1 MHTPSDTLSVT
12 ERTRLTRSRARQST
26 DPSLLHAIL
35 DEALIAHVA
44 VVRDGAAIVLPLLI
58 ARDGESL
65 LLHGSSGGGLL
76 REAAEGSLLTVAVTL
91 VDGLVVA
98 RSTFDSSMN
107 YRSAMVLGRVEVVTG
122 TEKARALELL
132 SARLL
137 PGRDTEVRPSTAR
150 EIAATLVLR
159 LPLGEAS
166 VKVRA
171 AGSGDEPE
179 AGVWAGVV
187 PLVTRTLP
195 PVPAESGGEPPA
207 SVARFIRAVDASEPP
222 FR

>member
-1 MHTPSDTLSVT
+1 MSTLPVT
-12 ERTRLTRSRARQST
+12 DRTRVTRIRDRQVTDRAAL
-26 DPSLLHAIL
+26 DALL

-44 VVRDGAAIVLPLLI
+44 VVRDGAAIVLPILF
-58 ARDGESL
+58 ARDGDSL

-76 REAAEGSLLTVAVTL
+76 RSAAQGSLLTVSVSL

-107 YRSAMVLGRVEVVTG
+107 YRSAMILGPAETLEG
-122 TEKARALELL
+122 EEKRRALDVLVD
-132 SARLL
+132 RLL
-137 PGRDTEVRPSTAR
+137 PGRAQEVRPTTAR

-159 LPLGEAS
+159 IPLTEAS

-171 AGSGDEPE
+171 AGPSDDAEQTD
-179 AGVWAGVV
+179 GVWAGVV

-195 PVPAESGGEPPA
+195 PVRAAGVQGPPPP
-207 SVARFIRAVDASEPP
+207 SVEAFVRGVDATLPEHS
-222 FR
+222 